1 MMEEEVSDKR
11 KKANRDPFTDIVF
24 SWSVEDIFNENLYQN
39 QVERIPE
46 SFKSVQHYLGSY
58 AYPLLEETRAELHSS
73 MDIIWNQPFAEVISF
88 EESKPYGTKIYKVKV
103 DYWRNRFSE
112 RGKEPY
118 KTLPGDVFI
127 LADAKPET
135 VSDLQRAGRSWAFL
149 SVTKIADDDNEDG
162 LSSTFFKVKA
172 SKEFELD
179 NEMRSSLFVIFLGN
193 LTPNRRIWKALHMF
207 KNLKVVEK
215 ILRPDSMVEEKC
227 NYYSEKGHGF
237 WDVKLVENIE
247 SKLNESQ
254 TEAVLSCLSKI
265 HYENESAFELIWG
278 PPGTGKTKTTATL
291 LFTLLAMKFRTLICA
306 PTNVAI
312 TEVASRVVK
321 VVCDAE
327 PDALLCSLGDILLF
341 GNKERLKV
349 GSDIQDIYLDYRVQ
363 KIAEC
368 LGSHSGWRHCFG
380 SMINFLEDCV
390 SQYHIFLENEMI
402 KESEQSTECDIKE
415 KGSTSKAIVK
425 SFREFVRERFV
436 SVAVPLRHCVSVI
449 CTHMGKSYISEQ
461 CYQNMKSLI
470 FSLDSF
476 EKMLFKKKV
485 ASKALEEC
493 FSQTDAVED
502 FPETFEHEQSLLC
515 MRRSECLSL
524 LRTLQCFLGGLTFP
538 NFRSQESIKEFCF
551 QRASLIFC
559 TASTSYKL
567 HKVAMEPL
575 RVLVIDEAAQ
585 LKECESTIP
594 LQLRGIKHAILVG
607 DECQL
612 PAMVQSKIS
621 DEVGFGRSL
630 FERLSSQGCAKH
642 LLNMQYRMHPSISLF
657 PNLKFYDNLI
667 VDAPIVRRKSYEI
680 HCLQGSMYG
689 PYSFINV
696 IGGRE
701 EKDDDGRSWRNMV
714 EVAIVLKILQ
724 NLYRAWAVS
733 EHKLSIGV
741 VSPYAAQ
748 VVAIQD
754 RLGGKY
760 NNIDGFLVK
769 VKTID
774 GFQGG
779 EEDIIIISSVRSN
792 SFQSVGFIS
801 KPQRVNV
808 ALTRARHCLWILG
821 SERTLDG
828 SQTIWADLVLDAKKR
843 NCFFNADDD
852 KDLAKAILEVKKEF
866 DQLDDLLNG
875 DSMVFKNSRWKVQFS
890 DNFLKSFKKLTS
902 VRIKKSVL
910 NLLLKLSSG
919 WRPKKRNIDSVC
931 GSSMQIVKQF
941 KVEGLYVVST
951 TDIVKDLRFI
961 QVLKIWDLLP
971 LEDIPKLIKRL
982 ESIFC
987 KYTDDFIN
995 LCNEKCLEGNL
1006 EVPKSWSPSVDIVR
1020 FKDLSINET
1029 GNDQVG
1035 AASDGRSYV
1044 ENSKV
1049 SESLL
1054 LMKFYSLS
1062 SVAVNHL
1069 MSDHDGRELDLPF
1082 EVTDQEMEI
1091 ILFDRSSF
1099 ILGRSGTGKTTVLTM
1114 KLFQKEK
1121 LHQMADEAFYGIES
1135 NSLGHGIQDNDAKES
1150 SMETGGTVLRQLF
1163 VTVSPKLCFA
1173 VKQHVSHLKS
1183 FASGGKSSDESG
1195 SSVWDYID
1203 DEEIQ
1208 FKNIP
1213 DSFVNIP
1220 PNSYPL
1226 VITFHKFLMMLD
1238 GTLSNSYFERF
1249 LNVPEISN
1257 CKMQSSR
1264 SVMLPII
1271 LRTKEVNYERFSSS
1285 YWPHF
1290 NSQLTKNLDPSRV
1303 FTEIISYIKGGL
1315 QSMESIDGKINRED
1329 YVLLSEGRASSL
1341 SKKKREII
1349 YDIFQSYEKMK
1360 MENGEYDLADFVIEL
1375 HFRLGRERYRG
1386 DEMDF
1391 VYIDEVQDLTMSQ
1404 IALFKHVCS
1413 NVEEGFVFSGDTAQ
1427 TIARGIDFRFQDI
1440 RNLFYKKFF
1449 LQSRISAQ
1457 GERNEKGLIS
1467 EVFQLTQ
1474 NFRTHAGILKLSHS
1488 IIELIYCFFPSCI
1501 DKLKPE
1507 SSLIYG
1513 EAPILLESGNNENAI
1528 IKIFGN
1534 PESVSGKIVG
1544 FGAEQVILVR
1554 DDNARKEISNY
1565 VGKQALVLTILE
1577 CKGLEFQDVLLY
1589 DFFGSS
1595 PLTNKWRVIY
1605 EYMKEQDLLD
1615 SNSPSFPHFNESKHN
1630 ILCSEL
1636 KQLYVAVTRTR
1647 QRLWICETSEFSK
1660 PMFDYWKKK
1669 CLVQIMQLDDSL
1681 AQAMQVASSPEEWR
1695 SRGIKLYS
1703 EHNYEMATMCFERAG
1718 DTYWER
1724 RSKAAG
1730 LKSMADRMRIAN
1742 PEVANSIL
1750 REAAEIFDAIGKA
1763 DSAARCFYDLG
1774 EYERAG
1780 RIYMEKCGESELGR
1794 AGECFTRAECYELAA
1809 EVYARGNFFSECL
1822 NVCARGKLFDMGLD
1836 FIQCWKQHATND
1848 SGMTKRGKDI
1858 EEIEQKFLESCAL
1871 HYHEVKD
1878 IRAMMKFVKAFSS
1891 MDLIREFLRSKG
1903 CFDELMLLE
1912 EESGNFLEAA
1922 NIAKL
1927 KGDIL
1932 LEVELLGK
1940 ARNFRE
1946 AATLILLYVLANSL
1960 WSHGSKGWPI
1970 KQFKQKQELLAKG
1983 KSFAKNDSDNFYELF
1998 CIEADIIANEQSNLQ
2013 LMKNQM
2019 KASQM
2024 HKSITAEML
2033 CVWKILDGHLS
2044 SSVPKY
2050 IFEEELVFDLTEHS
2064 ETMISKNQVSLE
2076 SMVYFWNIWKE
2087 KIVGVFE
2094 YLVHLESEDVNENE
2108 SFGEFCL
2115 NFLGVRREFDNLNTS
2130 YVLLHSDADWMRDV
2144 NMRHFKNNGKFVSID
2159 VHQLASAAQSYWSSE
2174 LLFVGIKIL
2183 EKLQALYDFPVKI
2196 SDIPFCKSRALT
2208 HIYEVAKFL
2217 FESKFLKK
2225 RYHYAGKLQKSISL
2239 STQQFFGYVFP
2250 LDWRKSLRENMVLL
2264 RGMDI
2269 SKCLLEELIVEN
2281 INPKNK
2287 LSYGQIGR
2295 IAMITLGSGKLKK
2308 ESCEKILQ
2316 KLGDYP
2322 PWKVFFENLCSD
2334 TSEKEREVPLIC
2346 SFNEALFRT
2355 YEANWRVERDYIS
2368 PGYFVYLVEHLLIR
2382 VSCFRGNF
2390 FTTKSSFVEWLM
2402 ECGEDTKSSPYRWAD
2417 VKPSLENL
2425 LGSMIHLVGQC
2436 LYNKGEMWEWIGKSP
2451 QVMEWIGKSPQVKDS
2466 YSLIVSRLVVIVCLI
2481 NLNFGI
2487 CQDLLLDLIN
2497 RNYIIDHLPRDFHG
2511 ALLCFR
2517 KRHPL
2522 YSVLA
2527 EALKKIGNDLVIVS
2541 SGENFPKLPCPAS
2554 AIHVN
2559 MKILKCKNDILRK
2572 MFPRT
2577 IETKQGQKEAAAV
2590 EASNTQKVLSEA
2602 SSASQKKSELPQSRL
2617 ELVAKQEPNTQYK
2630 NQVNLSNDC
2639 RCVWEILD
2647 RMKIVYNGGEQS
2659 AFLSHAKTIKVDME
2673 KFIQLLSDGL
2683 TASYR
2688 NTNDSDKK
2696 VMLDEVATM
2705 TGELKELSN
2714 ALNESEVGRND
2725 QISRV
2730 EELCKRLQS
2739 KRPKMEPIL
2748 NQLFVLNN
2756 TNLADKESQIE
2767 KVVGSSE
2774 KSDEVKNTVVDERNV
2789 DSHKVDTEAAQVN
2802 ADSGTPSSSSNADNK
2817 GKGNSNRNKKKKAK
2831 KGGKRK

>member
-1 MMEEEVSDKR
+1 MMEEEVSDER
-11 KKANRDPFTDIVF
+11 EKANRDPFTDIVF

-46 SFKSVQHYLGSY
+46 SFKSVQHYLRSY
-58 AYPLLEETRAELHSS
+58 DYPLLEETRAQLHSS
-73 MDIIWNQPFAEVISF
+73 IDIIGNQPFAKVKSLQGCMA
-88 EESKPYGTKIYKVKV
+88 YGSEIWVVKV
-103 DYWRNRFSE
+103 DDWQNRFCE

-135 VSDLQRAGRSWAFL
+135 ASDLQRAGRSWAFL
-149 SVTKIADDDNEDG
+149 SVTQILDDEKEDDEKEDG
-162 LSSTFFKVKA
+162 LSSTFFKVTA
-172 SKEFELD
+172 SKEFKLD
-179 NEMRSSLFVIFLGN
+179 NEMRSSSFVIFLRN
-193 LTPNRRIWKALHMF
+193 LTPNRRIWNALHMF

-215 ILRPDSMVEEKC
+215 VLRPDSMVEEKC
-227 NYYSEKGHGF
+227 NYYSRKNHGF

-247 SKLNESQ
+247 SKLNEPQ

-291 LFTLLAMKFRTLICA
+291 LLTLLGMKFRTLICA
-306 PTNVAI
+306 PTSVAI
-312 TEVASRVVK
+312 TEVASHVVK
-321 VVCDAE
+321 VVCDEE
-327 PDALLCSLGDILLF
+327 PDALFCSLGDILLF

-368 LGSHSGWRHCFG
+368 LGSHSGWRHCFD

-390 SQYHIFLENEMI
+390 SQYHIFLKNEMI

-425 SFREFVRERFV
+425 SFHEFVRERFV
-436 SVAVPLRHCVSVI
+436 SMAVPLRHCVSVI

-461 CYQNMKSLI
+461 RYQNMESLI
-470 FSLDSF
+470 VSLDSF
-476 EKMLFKKKV
+476 EKMLFKKSV

-493 FSQTDAVED
+493 LSQTDAVED
-502 FPETFEHEQSLLC
+502 FPETFEYEQSLLC
-515 MRRSECLSL
+515 IKRSECLLL
-524 LRTLQCFLGGLTFP
+524 LRTLQRFLGDLTFP
-538 NFRSQESIKEFCF
+538 NFISQQSMEEFCF

-559 TASTSYKL
+559 TASSSYKL

-621 DEVGFGRSL
+621 DEAGFGRSL
-630 FERLSSQGCAKH
+630 FGRLSSQGCAKH

-657 PNLKFYDNLI
+657 PNLKFYNNQI
-667 VDAPIVRRKSYEI
+667 VDAPIVRRRSYEI
-680 HCLQGSMYG
+680 PCLQGSMYG

-696 IGGRE
+696 TGGRE
-701 EKDDDGRSWRNMV
+701 KKDDDGRSWRNMV
-714 EVAIVLKILQ
+714 EVAIVLKMLQ
-724 NLYRAWAVS
+724 NLYRAWEVS
-733 EHKLSIGV
+733 KHKVSIGV

-748 VVAIQD
+748 LVAIQD
-754 RLGGKY
+754 RLGGTY
-760 NNIDGFLVK
+760 DNIDGFLVK

-779 EEDIIIISSVRSN
+779 EDDIIIISSVRSN

-801 KPQRVNV
+801 KPQRMNV

-821 SERTLDG
+821 NERTLVG
-828 SQTIWADLVLDAKKR
+828 SQTVWEDLVLDAKKR

-852 KDLAKAILEVKKEF
+852 KDLAKAILVVKREL
-866 DQLDDLLNG
+866 DQLGDLLNG
-875 DSMVFKNSRWKVQFS
+875 DNMLFKNSRWKVQFS

-910 NLLLKLSSG
+910 NILLKLSSG
-919 WRPKKRNIDSVC
+919 WRPKKRNIDSEC

-982 ESIFC
+982 ESIFN

-1020 FKDLSINET
+1020 LKDLSINEN

-1035 AASDGRSYV
+1035 ATSDGRIYV
-1044 ENSKV
+1044 EDSKV
-1049 SESLL
+1049 NESLF

-1062 SVAVNHL
+1062 SVAMNHL
-1069 MSDHDGRELDLPF
+1069 MSDHDGRELHLPF

-1121 LHQMADEAFYGIES
+1121 LHQMA
-1135 NSLGHGIQDNDAKES
+1135 NES

-1173 VKQHVSHLKS
+1173 VKQHVSQLKS
-1183 FASGGKSSDESG
+1183 FACGGKSSDESG

-1203 DEEIQ
+1203 DEEKQ

-1249 LNVPEISN
+1249 LNVPELS
-1257 CKMQSSR
+1257 KRQKQSSR
-1264 SVMLPII
+1264 SVMLQNI

-1315 QSMESIDGKINRED
+1315 KSMEAIDGKLNREE

-1341 SKKKREII
+1341 NKKQREII
-1349 YDIFQSYEKMK
+1349 YDIFQSYEKKK
-1360 MENGEYDLADFVIEL
+1360 MAKGEYDLADFVIDL
-1375 HFRLGRERYRG
+1375 HFRLGRERYEG
-1386 DEMDF
+1386 DGMDF

-1404 IALFKHVCS
+1404 IALVKHVC
-1413 NVEEGFVFSGDTAQ
+1413 NNIEEGFVFSGDTAQ
-1427 TIARGIDFRFQDI
+1427 TIARGIDFRFEDI
-1440 RNLFYKKFF
+1440 RNLFYRKFF
-1449 LQSRISAQ
+1449 LQSRISAH

-1488 IIELIYCFFPSCI
+1488 IIELICRFFPSCI
-1501 DKLKPE
+1501 DILKPE
-1507 SSLIYG
+1507 SSVIYG
-1513 EAPILLESGNNENAI
+1513 EAPSLLESGNNENAI

-1554 DDNARKEISNY
+1554 DENARKEISNY

-1595 PLTNKWRVIY
+1595 PLKNMWRVIY
-1605 EYMKEQDLLD
+1605 EYMEEQGLLD
-1615 SNSPSFPHFNESKHN
+1615 SDSPSFPHFNESKHN

-1647 QRLWICETSEFSK
+1647 QRLWICETSELSK

-1681 AQAMQVASSPEEWR
+1681 AQAMQVESTPEEWR
-1695 SRGIKLYS
+1695 SRGIKLFQ
-1703 EHNYEMATMCFERAG
+1703 EHNYETAAMCFERAG

-1724 RSKAAG
+1724 RSKASG
-1730 LKSMADRMRIAN
+1730 LKSMADRMRISN

-1763 DSAARCFYDLG
+1763 DFAARCFYDLG

-1780 RIYMEKCGESELGR
+1780 RIYMEKCGESELER

-1822 NVCARGKLFDMGLD
+1822 NVCDRGKLFDMGLD
-1836 FIQCWKQHATND
+1836 FIQCWRQHATKD
-1848 SGMTKRGKDI
+1848 SGVSKRGKDI
-1858 EEIEQKFLESCAL
+1858 REMMKFEQKFLESCAS
-1871 HYHEVKD
+1871 HYYGAKD

-1891 MDLIREFLRSKG
+1891 MDLIRNFLRSRG

-1927 KGDIL
+1927 KGDIRR
-1932 LEVELLGK
+1932 EVDLLGK
-1940 ARNFRE
+1940 AGNFRE
-1946 AATLILLYVLANSL
+1946 AAILILLYVLANSL
-1960 WSHGSKGWPI
+1960 WSHGSKGWPL

-1998 CIEADIIANEQSNLQ
+1998 CTEADIIENEQSNLQ
-2013 LMKNQM
+2013 LTKNQM

-2024 HKSITAEML
+2024 QKNITAEML
-2033 CVWKILDGHLS
+2033 CVRKILDGHLS

-2050 IFEEELVFDLTEHS
+2050 VFEEDLVFDLTEHS
-2064 ETMISKNQVSLE
+2064 EVMISKNQVSLE
-2076 SMVYFWNIWKE
+2076 SLVCFWNLWKA
-2087 KIVGVFE
+2087 KVIGVFK
-2094 YLVHLESEDVNENE
+2094 YLVHLESKDVNENR
-2108 SFGEFCL
+2108 SCGEFCL
-2115 NFLGVRREFDNLNTS
+2115 NFLGVRRQFENLNTS
-2130 YVLLHSDADWMRDV
+2130 YVLLHSDADWVRDV
-2144 NMRHFKNNGKFVSID
+2144 DSRHFKNNGKLVSID

-2174 LLFVGIKIL
+2174 LLFVGSEIL
-2183 EKLQALYDFPVKI
+2183 KKLKAIYDFPIEI
-2196 SDIPFCKSRALT
+2196 SDLLFCKSRTLT
-2208 HIYEVAKFL
+2208 HIYEVSKFL
-2217 FESKFLKK
+2217 VECKFLKK
-2225 RYHYAGKLQKSISL
+2225 SYEDACNLQKSISL
-2239 STQQFFGYVFP
+2239 STEQFFGYVFP
-2250 LDWRKSLRENMVLL
+2250 LDWRESLRENMILL

-2269 SKCLLEELIVEN
+2269 SKSLLQELIVDT
-2281 INPKNK
+2281 INSKNN

-2295 IAMITLGSGKLKK
+2295 IAMITFGSGKLEK

-2316 KLGDYP
+2316 KLGNDS
-2322 PWKVFFENLCSD
+2322 PWKVFFEILCSD

-2346 SFNEALFRT
+2346 SFNEALFCT
-2355 YEANWRVERDYIS
+2355 YEANWRAEYDYIS
-2368 PGYFVYLVEHLLIR
+2368 PGCFVYLVEHLLIR

-2417 VKPSLENL
+2417 VKPSFENL
-2425 LGSMIHLVGQC
+2425 LRSMIHVVQQC
-2436 LYNKGEMWEWIGKSP
+2436 LYNKGEMWEWIEKSP
-2451 QVMEWIGKSPQVKDS
+2451 QVMDI
-2466 YSLIVSRLVVIVCLI
+2466 YSLIVSRLVVIVFLI

-2487 CQDLLLDLIN
+2487 CQELLLDLNN
-2497 RNYIIDHLPRDFHG
+2497 RSYIMDYLPWDFHG
-2511 ALLCFR
+2511 AFFFF
-2517 KRHPL
+2517 KNRHTL
-2522 YSVLA
+2522 NRIISVLA
-2527 EALKKIGNDLVIVS
+2527 EAFKKIGNDLVIVS
-2541 SGENFPKLPCPAS
+2541 SGENFPKLPCPGS
-2554 AIHVN
+2554 AIYVN
-2559 MKILKCKNDILRK
+2559 MKISKCKNDILRK
-2572 MFPRT
+2572 LFPRT
-2577 IETKQGQKEAAAV
+2577 IETEKDQRGAAAMK
-2590 EASNTQKVLSEA
+2590 ASDTQKVLSEA
-2602 SSASQKKSELPQSRL
+2602 SSDSQKKSELPQSRL
-2617 ELVAKQEPNTQYK
+2617 ELVAKQESNTQYK

-2639 RCVWEILD
+2639 RRVWEILD
-2647 RMKIVYNGGEQS
+2647 RMKKVDNGGDRS
-2659 AFLSHAKTIKVDME
+2659 TFLSHDKTIKVDME

-2683 TASYR
+2683 TASHG
-2688 NTNDSDKK
+2688 NTNDSEKK
-2696 VMLDEVATM
+2696 VMLEEVATM
-2705 TGELKELSN
+2705 TDELKQLSS
-2714 ALNESEVGRND
+2714 ALDVSEVGRDD

-2730 EELCKRLQS
+2730 EELRNRLQS
-2739 KRPKMEPIL
+2739 KRQKMEPIL
-2748 NQLFVLNN
+2748 NQLFVLNKA
-2756 TNLADKESQIE
+2756 NLSDKESQME
-2767 KVVGSSE
+2767 TVVASSE
-2774 KSDEVKNTVVDERNV
+2774 KFDEVKNTVADDRNE

-2802 ADSGTPSSSSNADNK
+2802 AASGTPSSSSNTDNK
-2817 GKGNSNRNKKKKAK
+2817 GKKNNKKKKKKKAK
-2831 KGGKRK
+2831 SGEKRK